1 MTQLG
6 KYEIIKEIGRGG
18 FGVVYKARDLSLDR
32 IVTLKVL
39 HPQLTVD
46 PKFIANFKRE
56 ARNLAKVENPNIVT
70 IYEIGE
76 AEGRSFIAMRYLPGG
91 SLADRIAKGPLE
103 KEAALKIIN
112 QIADGLG
119 AGHERGI
126 IHRDIKP
133 SNILFDEHDNAIVTD
148 FGVAKAVHLSS
159 QGTASETGGGIGT
172 PYYRPPE
179 LWRGSPPPTPATDIY
194 SLGCVL
200 YEMLTC
206 EVLFKGDTPDQV
218 LTRHILDEAQSLI
231 TPNQELL
238 SKPIISILNLM
249 LSKSPEER
257 YQTMLEFKNAIQT
270 QISAK
275 PNQVSEE
282 PKLDIQV
289 STSELYS
296 NQGQQEKSSMSG
308 SNHAF
313 KSIRENEELG
323 KEAKSEL
330 KKKRKSIP
338 QIFLYLAIFISVG
351 FFIILVMQSLN
362 NNSLPTSV
370 KSTATSGFK
379 TVTIP
384 KTPTKTPTSIDPT
397 ESDLG
402 TFKEPLIWALVPS
415 GEADTVL
422 AGFNA
427 VTDIIYDETGIVIEP
442 FVSIDYK
449 GVIDALTADPPL
461 AHITSLPT
469 FAYLIA
475 SERGVAEAE
484 LVAVRYGDPSYNGQ
498 IYARVNSGINSIED
512 ITGKI
517 FCRPDPLSTSG
528 WIIPSFTMRAAGVY
542 PEDLAAIIDAGS
554 HDAAVAG
561 VYNGDCDAGS
571 SFVDARLNLEEDY
584 PDVMDVIK
592 IINVSV
598 DIPNDGVQYHPM
610 VSEALRENID
620 QVLMDMSNIE
630 GGGEALDSAYE
641 WSELTPKGDEFYDP
655 FRQVLRAAGVNVEDF
670 YDW

>member
-1 MTQLG
+1 MTKLG
-6 KYEIIKEIGRGG
+6 KYEILEEIGKGG
-18 FGVVYKARDLSLDR
+18 FGVVYKACDLSLDR
-32 IVTLKVL
+32 VVALKVL

-56 ARNLAKVENPNIVT
+56 ARNLAKVEHPNIVT

-91 SLADRIAKGPLE
+91 SLADRIAQGPIE
-103 KEAALKIIN
+103 KEVALKIAN
-112 QIADGLG
+112 QISEGLG

-200 YEMLTC
+200 YEMLTG
-206 EVLFKGDTPDQV
+206 EVLFKRDTPDQV
-218 LTRHILDEAQSLI
+218 LTRHILDEAQSLM
-231 TPNQELL
+231 TQNQELL
-238 SKPIISILNLM
+238 SKPIISILNIM
-249 LSKSPEER
+249 LSKSQADR
-257 YQTMLEFKNAIQT
+257 HQTMLEFRNAIKT
-270 QISAK
+270 EISSK
-275 PNQVSEE
+275 PKQVSED
-282 PKLDIQV
+282 PKLDVQLPTSKPNSIQA
-289 STSELYS
+289 
-296 NQGQQEKSSMSG
+296 QQEKSSMQG
-308 SNHAF
+308 SDHAF
-313 KSIRENEELG
+313 KSINENEDLE
-323 KEAKSEL
+323 KETKSEL

-338 QIFLYLAIFISVG
+338 QIFLYLTILLSVG
-351 FFIILVMQSLN
+351 IVTILVIRSLN
-362 NNSLPTSV
+362 NDSFPASNDSI
-370 KSTATSGFK
+370 STGDSK

-384 KTPTKTPTSIDPT
+384 KTPTKTPTSFDQT

-415 GEADTVL
+415 GETDTVL
-422 AGFNA
+422 AGFNG
-427 VTDIIYDETGIVIEP
+427 VTDIIYDETGIVIEA

-449 GVIDALTADPPL
+449 GVIDALSADPPL
-461 AHITSLPT
+461 AHIASLPT

-484 LVAVRYGDPSYNGQ
+484 LVAIRYGDPSYNGQ
-498 IYARVNSGINSIED
+498 IFARVNSGINSIED

-528 WIIPSFTMRAAGVY
+528 WIIPSFTMQAAGVY
-542 PEDLAAIIDAGS
+542 LEDLAAIIDVGS

-598 DIPNDGVQYHPM
+598 DIPNDGVQYHPS
-610 VSEALRENID
+610 VSQEMRDEIDAVLIDMPNIP
-620 QVLMDMSNIE
+620 
-630 GGGEALDSAYE
+630 GGAEALDTAYQ
-641 WSELTPKGDEFYDP
+641 WSELTPRGNDFYDP